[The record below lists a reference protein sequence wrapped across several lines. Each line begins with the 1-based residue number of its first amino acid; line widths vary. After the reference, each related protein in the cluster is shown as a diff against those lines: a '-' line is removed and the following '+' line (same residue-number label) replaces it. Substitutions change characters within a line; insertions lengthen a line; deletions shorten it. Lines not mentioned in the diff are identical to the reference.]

1 MWLNNQILLTKNEL
15 MINIKLVLIKTFRR
29 VSGGEKATFFP
40 LENTNQ
46 ERFRS

>member
-15 MINIKLVLIKTFRR
+15 MINIKLVLVKTFRR
-29 VSGGEKATFFP
+29 VSGGEKSNVFP

>member
-15 MINIKLVLIKTFRR
+15 TINIKLVLVKTFRR

-40 LENTNQ
+40 
-46 ERFRS
+46 